1 MTPRETLLA
10 AVALLWIILALFG
23 LSKPTGGSWR
33 RMGRRTWGRGR

>member
-10 AVALLWIILALFG
+10 AMALLWIILALFG
-23 LSKPTGGSWR
+23 LSKPTAGSWR